1 MLKTKYIVIILS
13 GILLLGAG
21 GCLRNVER
29 NNRAQSLDIRV
40 PDPNERMYEGRP
52 DARPVHEKTG
62 YVDPDVPL
70 TLSRAIDVALEC
82 HPEIRRAQAKIDGA
96 IARTRE
102 LETMGWAEFLGDITY
117 STKARMFVDTTT
129 TTGDVLRPGAARFNF
144 AIRQPIYF
152 EWQRR
157 RAYLN
162 ANNEE
167 IARLQVEMEI
177 EKNKVV
183 AQVCKAFLDLT
194 KARQQ
199 YDYRRSL
206 YHLDQKRVALVQKL
220 VEKGLLLAPSKH
232 KAVAFAEAAR
242 RDAEAAYGVL
252 KSKERIIK
260 NILGVDSRIPVDI
273 VPAEFEE
280 IPLVPLD
287 EAADYLVNHSLE
299 YRVLDHQVE
308 QAYWD
313 KVLGRWMDIDLDLWV
328 RYGYDLQDWSTSA
341 DDFLLVSLSFRYPL
355 MHIKA
360 RNARVLRGLKRME
373 EFEIER
379 EVQQQRLLNDL
390 EVLYAT
396 VEENRADMNSYLA
409 AIEEARENLRIAQ
422 VFEQKGT
429 TDESLKSDPDNI
441 LLSTISAIA
450 IENARFKY
458 DAARLK
464 YLGAIMDQYV
474 LLGRAAE
481 LKEFARRYEPR
492 QGLASLSRGMLVT
505 RTGDLLDSREKQAQ
519 LFEYC
524 RLESVSA
531 LYLRVEANQ
540 FSLETLKAFLKK
552 ARSQRLAVVVVMG
565 EDAWLEAETPETG
578 ESALNSFFDF
588 QKEARVIIIAA
599 IAAVQ
604 PGQKTPAEPHDAFDG
619 LQIDF
624 RGKRLGDF
632 GDAAAWPEPRKERL
646 LALVKYAGEHCKE
659 YDTPVGFSVASEA
672 AAFTEQGRPLFDLL
686 ADSCN
691 TLCLYMHGNNQSDIV
706 ARAEPILKGLP
717 EGCTVKVAL
726 ETSENQP
733 RSYYQQGASMM
744 WGESVEIQEKLAS
757 APNYTGI
764 IIDNYHN
771 VLAMPK

>member
-1 MLKTKYIVIILS
+1 M
-13 GILLLGAG
+13 
-21 GCLRNVER
+21 RNVER

-70 TLSRAIDVALEC
+70 TLSRAIDVALES

-117 STKARMFVDTTT
+117 STKARLFVDTPT
-129 TTGDVLRPGAARFNF
+129 TTGDTLRPGAARFNF

-252 KSKERIIK
+252 KSKERVIK

-481 LKEFARRYEPR
+481 LKEFARRYEPQ

-505 RTGDLLDSREKQAQ
+505 QTGDLLDSQEKQAR
-519 LFEYC
+519 LFEFC

-540 FSLETLKAFLKK
+540 FSSDALKAFLKK
-552 ARSQRLAVVVVMG
+552 AHSQRLAVVAVMG
-565 EDAWLEAETPETG
+565 EDAWLDAESPETG
-578 ESALNSFFDF
+578 ETALNSFFDF

-632 GDAAAWPEPRKERL
+632 GDAAAWPGPRKERL

-672 AAFTEQGRPLFDLL
+672 AAFTEQDRPLFDLL

-691 TLCLYMHGNNQSDIV
+691 TLCLYMHSNNQSDIV

-757 APNYTGI
+757 SPNYTGI